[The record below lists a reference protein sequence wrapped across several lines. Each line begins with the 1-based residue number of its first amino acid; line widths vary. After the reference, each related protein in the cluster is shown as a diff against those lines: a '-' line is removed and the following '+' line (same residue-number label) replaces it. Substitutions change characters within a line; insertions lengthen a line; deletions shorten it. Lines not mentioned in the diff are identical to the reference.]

1 MSQCRETHRFL
12 KDAPLHRGQVLNSKT
27 TNQERQGK
35 YLWPKFRCRQSYSE
49 LHAVKSG
56 FLQQQWQKDAQEK
69 WEVQQEIKGIKRIQF
84 HILITEEKKAH
95 IFQDFKMKTWKD
107 FQQSR
112 SQKGTEEREKI
123 CSLKLGLSQDV
134 KRPPG
139 RDIGWRQRL
148 KAQCKEEEIQS
159 QVANQGSQTSSMKS
173 PRHNSRKGEKRRQS
187 AMWYKPQQ
195 WSELGKSTWFAK
207 LWQYQQ
213 QIKKAGNKLKD
224 AGCSQK

>member
-35 YLWPKFRCRQSYSE
+35 YLWPKFRCRQSYTE

-112 SQKGTEEREKI
+112 SQKGKEEREKNLQPEAGPKPR
-123 CSLKLGLSQDV
+123 CEQAPRKGYWVEAETKSTMQG
-134 KRPPG
+134 G
-139 RDIGWRQRL
+139 RDP
-148 KAQCKEEEIQS
+148 K
-159 QVANQGSQTSSMKS
+159 SSS
-173 PRHNSRKGEKRRQS
+173 
-187 AMWYKPQQ
+187 
-195 WSELGKSTWFAK
+195 
-207 LWQYQQ
+207 
-213 QIKKAGNKLKD
+213 
-224 AGCSQK
+224 